1 MKKVLGVLFVVLM
14 LIPANIMLGRS
25 KDLYWSDVTQLSWK
39 DYKKSA
45 DKHSKRKAK
54 SNMGI
59 VILPSQKDDHTMLA
73 NVYAVFNT
81 ETSTKPN
88 EDGQTD
94 DALHHEQIRFDL
106 AELHAR
112 MERKQLPDS
121 TYKTTGK
128 FYVIAQKIN
137 KEANKAFMEESK
149 KYDEETKFGDDAAA
163 QKKWDQYVQ
172 DQLNKFGDYTGDNAI
187 ELEIEQKITKEN

>member
-14 LIPANIMLGRS
+14 LIPVNEILGGG
-25 KDLYWSDVTQLSWK
+25 KDLYWSDIKQLTWK
-39 DYKKSA
+39 DYKKTV

-59 VILPSQKDDHTMLA
+59 VILPAQKDDQTMIA

-121 TYKTTGK
+121 TYKTIGK
-128 FYVIAQKIN
+128 FYMIAQKIN
-137 KEANKAFMEESK
+137 KQANKDFMDESK

-172 DQLNKFGDYTGDNAI
+172 DELNKYGDNTGDDGI
-187 ELEIEQKITKEN
+187 ELSIEKKITKEN